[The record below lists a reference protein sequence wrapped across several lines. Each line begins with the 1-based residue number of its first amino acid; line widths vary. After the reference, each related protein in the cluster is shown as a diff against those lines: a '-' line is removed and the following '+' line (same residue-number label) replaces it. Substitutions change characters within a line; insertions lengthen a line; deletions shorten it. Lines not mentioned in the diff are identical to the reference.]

1 MARVRPLLI
10 LATGLLVSISGGAP
24 AAAQARLNIVVDS
37 LRPGG
42 VILGAYAY
50 CVPAKRNHSAGGPN
64 RSPEIA
70 WSKGPSDTRSYAVIV
85 VDPDVPASFATADKE
100 GVSIPAGM
108 KRRSWYHWVLVDIPP
123 SITKL
128 PEDAGS
134 KNPSPKPAGPSKW
147 GMEGLN
153 DYGGGRGA
161 YDGPC
166 PPWNDTIVHHY
177 HFQVY
182 AVNVAHLTLP
192 AGFMGPDAVKAL
204 QGHVLARGEI
214 VGLYTQNPAV
224 AKRLHR

>member
-1 MARVRPLLI
+1 MVRLRGLFVLAAALL
-10 LATGLLVSISGGAP
+10 LGASWASV
-24 AAAQARLNIVVDS
+24 AAAQARLNVVVDT

-50 CVPAKRNHSAGGPN
+50 CVPAKNAHSTTGPN

-70 WSKGPSDTRSYAVIV
+70 WSQGPAGTRSYALIV
-85 VDPDVPASFATADKE
+85 VDTDVPTSFTTADKE
-100 GVSIPAGM
+100 GMTIPASM
-108 KRRSWYHWVLVDIPP
+108 KRRPYYHWLLVDIPP
-123 SITKL
+123 SVTKL

-134 KNPSPKPAGPSKW
+134 KDASPKPAGASKW

-166 PPWNDTIVHHY
+166 PPWNDAIVHHY

-182 AVNVAHLTLP
+182 ALNVAHLSLP
-192 AGFMGPDAVKAL
+192 AGFTGPAVVKAL

-224 AKRLHR
+224 AKRLH

>member
-1 MARVRPLLI
+1 MARFRPFLL
-10 LATGLLVSISGGAP
+10 LPAALLLVASWGP
-24 AAAQARLNIVVDS
+24 LAAAQARLNIVVDS

-50 CVPAKRNHSAGGPN
+50 CLPAKVGHTEGGPN

-70 WSKGPSDTRSYAVIV
+70 WSKGPSGTRSYALIV
-85 VDPDVPASFATADKE
+85 VDTDVPTVFTNANKE
-100 GVSIPAGM
+100 GQTIPASM
-108 KRRSWYHWVLVDIPP
+108 KRRPFYHWVLVDIPP
-123 SITKL
+123 SVTKL

-134 KNPSPKPAGPSKW
+134 KNASPKPAGPSKW
-147 GMEGLN
+147 GVEGLN

-177 HFQVY
+177 HFQIY
-182 AVNVAHLTLP
+182 ALNVAHLSLP
-192 AGFMGPDAVKAL
+192 SGFTGPDAVKAI

-224 AKRLHR
+224 AKKLRH